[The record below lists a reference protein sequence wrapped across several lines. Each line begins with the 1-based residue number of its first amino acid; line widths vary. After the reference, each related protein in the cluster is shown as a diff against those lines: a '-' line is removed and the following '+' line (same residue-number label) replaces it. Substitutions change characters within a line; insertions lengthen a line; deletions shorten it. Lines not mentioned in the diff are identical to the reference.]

1 MARGESRLWRKLG
14 ATSPLFQFNYGSTTL
29 SDNSI
34 QSATIHRGGEG
45 VSPSTLELPTI
56 AYGSVATGESCNF
69 ELSAYG
75 NDLINSLIGSTGV
88 GRARR
93 FTGRIGQQSVDDRGG
108 SKQYSTY
115 LAASQSAQLPAI
127 RKTYSFAKG
136 ALVRDVIRAI
146 MNPPSLPE
154 YTVANSDSVGMYG
167 HVWEPIENKTYGDL
181 IGKYTTDLGIY
192 ARETRAG
199 SIQLQTNEQRN
210 RDATT
215 DLATVLPLSR
225 SQGLAPAVWE
235 QRNETRPRNYLLK
248 YYNAAGSLVQQ
259 IYGDQADT
267 LAEVIDLDMSHVQFR
282 EGIQPQ
288 QEAFARRAREWLSA
302 YAIPSVKVD
311 LLQLLSSPSAYD
323 RVQAGRLIGLEV
335 GSPMYFSG
343 DWHPN
348 LRGISYA
355 DEIKETITPDTW
367 ELELKL
373 TPSQEVTGDI
383 SPDIPARVWAHA
395 AYPWNTETRTWGNA

>member
-1 MARGESRLWRKLG
+1 MAKGDSRLWRKLG
-14 ATSPLFQFNYGSTTL
+14 ATNPLFRFNYGSTIL
-29 SDNSI
+29 WDNVI

-56 AYGSVATGESCNF
+56 AYDSVATGEACSF

-75 NDLINSLIGSTGV
+75 NDLINSLIGSTGYW
-88 GRARR
+88 RARR

-115 LAASQSAQLPAI
+115 MASSQSAQLPAI

-136 ALVRDVIRAI
+136 DLVRDVIRTI
-146 MNPPSLPE
+146 MNPPSLSE
-154 YTVANSDSVGMYG
+154 YTVSNSDTVAMYG
-167 HVWEPIENKTYGDL
+167 HLWEPIENQTYGDL
-181 IGKYTTDLGIY
+181 IGRFTENLGIY
-192 ARETRAG
+192 ARETRGG

-210 RDATT
+210 RDATE
-215 DLATVLPLSR
+215 DLAALLPLSR

-235 QRNETRPRNYLLK
+235 QRNKTRPRNYLLK

-259 IYGDQADT
+259 IYGDQTDT
-267 LAEVIDLDMSHVQFR
+267 LAEVIELDMSYVQFR
-282 EGIQPQ
+282 DGIQPQ

-302 YAIPSVKVD
+302 YAIPSIKVD
-311 LLQLLSSPSAYD
+311 LLQLLSRPNPYD
-323 RVQAGRLIGLEV
+323 RMQAGRLIGLEV

-367 ELELKL
+367 ELEFKL

-383 SPDIPARVWAHA
+383 SPTIPARVWDQAT
-395 AYPWNTETRTWGNA
+395 YPWNTETRTWNGA